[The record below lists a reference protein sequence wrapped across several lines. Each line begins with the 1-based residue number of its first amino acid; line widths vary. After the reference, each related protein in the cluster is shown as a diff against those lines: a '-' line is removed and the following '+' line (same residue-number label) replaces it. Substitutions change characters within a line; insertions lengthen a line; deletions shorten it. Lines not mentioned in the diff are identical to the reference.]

1 MNNRSSVT
9 HNIVTHQQN
18 SVSAAITVGTLDK
31 KVTNKRK
38 GIGEMV
44 DICRNF
50 GSRTNQDYAKALERN
65 PHVFKRHNGV
75 FSHLYDSAHRFG
87 ESKPFKV

>member
-1 MNNRSSVT
+1 MMNNRSSVT

-50 GSRTNQDYAKALERN
+50 GSRTN
-65 PHVFKRHNGV
+65 
-75 FSHLYDSAHRFG
+75 
-87 ESKPFKV
+87 